1 MEILFELSKNGNG
14 RKRVF
19 ENGEIEAIE
28 DYNFFNEGALVF
40 EFDKK
45 MRITKQ
51 SFLFKEN
58 VYSILS
64 KTIKFCKENGVE
76 LKIKEVERIEEL
88 KLPYKC
94 PFCGKE
100 ELGLKIYKEIEE
112 GKFKSLPIIPIVYCK
127 NCKRESL
134 YMSKEF
140 LRNLVYEKKELFTE
154 DEIKLLNADEERFL
168 VELRAS
174 IAAVFGKKKIGIVKF
189 E

>member
-14 RKRVF
+14 RKRIF
-19 ENGEIEAIE
+19 ENGKLQVIE
-28 DYNFFNEGALVF
+28 DYNFFKEGVLVF

-64 KTIKFCKENGVE
+64 KTIKFCKENRVN

-100 ELGLKIYKEIEE
+100 ELRLKIYKEIEE
-112 GKFKSLPIIPIVYCK
+112 GKFKSIPVIPVVYCK

-140 LRNLVYEKKELFTE
+140 LRNLVYEKRELFTE
-154 DEIKLLNADEERFL
+154 EEIASLELDEERFL
-168 VELRAS
+168 KELRAS
-174 IAAVFGKKKIGIVKF
+174 IAAVFGKKKIGLVKF